1 MASSTVDT
9 HVQGLD
15 PFRPGILQDPHPV
28 YTSLRDAGPVTYLP
42 DRDLWLVPRYEEASA
57 VLRNYREFISGLGVG
72 YTRVPD
78 HGYRY
83 PLVDTDPPDHTRI
96 RRAVQG
102 WFRRAAMTQL
112 QSGVRTVAEELV
124 EAAVDAREIDAVVAL
139 AQPLPDLTIRLLTGI
154 VPPSA
159 ETIVAWADAVGQ
171 LAAPDLEP
179 RHAEL
184 AARSLEWLSAEGLE
198 ALPPH
203 CMARALM
210 ETGGQDGGLQADG
223 PERLMTL
230 DSIWLAGIDSSSSL
244 LGNAVHAFC
253 RFPDEWD
260 RIRSDPALIPNAV
273 EELMRW
279 DSPFRAFYR
288 RTVASAVIGDVR
300 VPAGADICVM
310 LGSANRDP
318 RRFDLP
324 DRLDVTR
331 PDAKAHLALGA
342 SIHLCL
348 GAPVARLE
356 TIEFL
361 TALAPRVRRFEAAGE
376 PVRARSQTMR
386 KFDTLPVRLIL
397 A

>member
-1 MASSTVDT
+1 MTSPTVPA
-9 HVQGLD
+9 HVRGLD
-15 PFRPGILQDPHPV
+15 PFHPDVLRDPHPV
-28 YTSLRDAGPVTYLP
+28 YASLRDAGPATYLP

-57 VLRNYREFISGLGVG
+57 ILRNYREFISGLGVG

-102 WFRRAAMTQL
+102 WFRRAEMAEL
-112 QSGVRTVAEELV
+112 RPGVHAVAEELV
-124 EAAVDAREIDAVVAL
+124 AAAVDAGEVDAVAAL
-139 AQPLPDLTIRLLTGI
+139 ARPLPDLTIRLLTGI

-159 ETIVAWADAVGQ
+159 ETIAAWADAVGQ

-184 AARSLEWLSAEGLE
+184 AARSLEWLSTEGME

-210 ETGGQDGGLQADG
+210 ETGGHDGGLEADG

-253 RFPDEWD
+253 RFPEEWD
-260 RIRSDPALIPNAV
+260 RVRSDPALIPNAV

-288 RTVASAVIGDVR
+288 RTVAPAVIGDVHI
-300 VPAGADICVM
+300 PADADVCVM

-318 RRFDLP
+318 RRFDRP
-324 DRLDVTR
+324 DRFDVTR
-331 PDAKAHLALGA
+331 ADAKAHLALGA
-342 SIHLCL
+342 SVHLCL

-356 TIEFL
+356 TVEFL
-361 TALAPRVRRFEAAGE
+361 TALAGRVRRFEAAGE

-386 KFDTLPVRLIL
+386 KFDTLPVRLVP